1 MPDGTTALMMACKNG
16 HKDVVQFLLNQSAI
30 EANAI
35 ALGGWTAFIWA
46 CGGGNKDVVKLFLDR
61 KDIELN
67 AKTDITGVLEYTGFI
82 LACHW
87 PNKDVVKLLLEYSE
101 ERNIEL
107 CDDLSG
113 YEFSK
118 EIIDL
123 VELHQEASK
132 D

>member
-1 MPDGTTALMMACKNG
+1 MI
-16 HKDVVQFLLNQSAI
+16 QFSK
-30 EANAI
+30 E
-35 ALGGWTAFIWA
+35 F
-46 CGGGNKDVVKLFLDR
+46 
-61 KDIELN
+61 DIELN

-107 CDDLSG
+107 CDNLSE
-113 YEFSK
+113 YESVPK

-132 D
+132 ELKHFIEMHQTKRRKL